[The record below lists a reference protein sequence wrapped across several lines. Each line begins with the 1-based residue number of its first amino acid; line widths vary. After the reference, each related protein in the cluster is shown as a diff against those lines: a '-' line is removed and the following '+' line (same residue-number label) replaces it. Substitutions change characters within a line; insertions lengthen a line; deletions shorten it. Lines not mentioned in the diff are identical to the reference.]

1 MIVKGE
7 KFGPYASIDWFWFL
21 LLAIVPNLLGH
32 NLFNWALQYISANV
46 ISIAILFEPVGASL
60 LAFFIFSEVLRG
72 SQIVGGVI
80 VIVGIIFYTLDEK
93 KIKKYFKK
101 TIDE

>member
-1 MIVKGE
+1 MLVKGE
-7 KFGPYASIDWFWFL
+7 KFGPYASMDWLWFV

-46 ISIAILFEPVGASL
+46 ISIAILFESVGASL
-60 LAFFIFSEVLRG
+60 LAFLVFGELLRG
-72 SQIVGGVI
+72 SQIIGGII
-80 VIVGIIFYTLDEK
+80 VIVGIVFYTIDEK
-93 KIKKYFKK
+93 KIRKYFKK